1 VPPKKSNPS
10 PRFRVGKVSVYE
22 HHGAWWVYYR
32 DDAGP
37 HRKKVAETRE
47 QAEQVAAR
55 VNSQLA
61 SNEPTLLTFT
71 PIGVAE
77 LRTQFLDYHEHVLHS
92 SVGTLIRFPVISCR
106 AGTRTGRWF

>member
-1 VPPKKSNPS
+1 MTPKASQPS
-10 PRFRVGKVSVYE
+10 PRFRVGKVSFYE

-37 HRKKVAETRE
+37 HRKKVAAARD

-61 SNEPTLLTFT
+61 SNEPTLLTFM
-71 PIGVAE
+71 PVGVAE
-77 LRTQFLDYHEHVLHS
+77 LRKQFLD
-92 SVGTLIRFPVISCR
+92 
-106 AGTRTGRWF
+106 